1 MKRNLVFAALVA
13 FFAVLSAIPS
23 SAVTST
29 VKGVCKDAEGNPVVG
44 AEVVWHNL
52 DNGRTYTLKTNNKG
66 EYFSLGID
74 LGKYL
79 VTLRK
84 DGKELD
90 TAKDFPVTTDEVT
103 LDFDSKKTQEQ
114 AVQDTA
120 KKQGMTP
127 EQVKA
132 MQEQAKAA
140 QAQAA
145 TTEKYNANVKVAN
158 EKLKAATTAQ
168 QAGDYDSAI
177 SALTEVSQMLP
188 NEDLVWYR
196 LGSVYLDSAKKQTD
210 ATEKTKRYTES
221 YNDLQKAVD
230 LKKEAMKNPPP
241 KAAQGAGPAQGAV
254 SDNARLATYY
264 DNLAAAAVRV
274 GKAEDA
280 ANAYKQAAELDPQH
294 AAHYYVNLGVVYTN
308 ANATGDATMR
318 KQAVEAFD
326 KAIAADPTNADAYFL
341 KGQNLIGMASMDSNN
356 KMTAPE
362 GTAEAFKKYLELKPD
377 GPHVEEAKAML
388 TAIGSTVE
396 TSLGKKKK

>member
-13 FFAVLSAIPS
+13 FLAVLSAIPS

-52 DNGRTYTLKTNNKG
+52 DNGRTYTLKTNKKG

-241 KAAQGAGPAQGAV
+241 KGAQGAAPAQGAV

-308 ANATGDATMR
+308 ANVTGDANVR

-388 TAIGSTVE
+388 AAIGSTVE